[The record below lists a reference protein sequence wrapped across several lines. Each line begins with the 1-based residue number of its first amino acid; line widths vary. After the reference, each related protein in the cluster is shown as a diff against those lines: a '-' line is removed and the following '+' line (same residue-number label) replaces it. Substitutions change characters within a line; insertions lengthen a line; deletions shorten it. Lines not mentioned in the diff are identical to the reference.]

1 MKKRTLILL
10 MIFYTG
16 ICALLFEIF
25 YREAKLNTISNLNKE
40 QMVLAGQAAQG
51 IEDFFTTWTGILT
64 ALSKMEEIAEL
75 DTIGKQYMYLFFDA
89 HQDQISAIARMNEK
103 GKISHTYPSSI
114 SVGADIS
121 GQAHVQKLLRNHSV
135 VISDVFGSVEGFDAI
150 AIHVPVFKGTEFRGS
165 IAVLINF
172 RELARRYLDNIRIG
186 ETGSSWV
193 ISRDGTI
200 LYSQI
205 PGFTGQHALEVFRHY
220 PSLFEMVKQMLQD
233 KEGTT
238 EYTFD
243 RIREKRV
250 GNIKKYAVYL
260 PIHIGDT
267 YWSIAVSSAEQDVM
281 SNLSSFRNK
290 LGLIMGFLFLGG
302 MALLVALLV
311 QALNNITKRK
321 ETEETLRNY
330 RDYLQVMVDQRT
342 TELTGANEMLKQEID
357 EHRKAEEERQRS
369 EEKFRLSFMNSVDGC
384 YIATLNDGKI
394 IEINDAFVE
403 VFGYSREETI
413 GKTSTELMLYADPA
427 DRARLVAGLREN
439 GQVREMEFAGLKKG
453 GVPIMISLSGSM
465 MNMNNEPY
473 ILGIVRDITTQ
484 KRSESELVKAKEK
497 AEESDRLKSA
507 FLANMS
513 HEIRTPMNGILGF
526 AELLK
531 EPELTGEEQHKYIEI
546 IEKSGARMLTIIHD
560 IIDISKIES
569 GQMDICLLTININT
583 KIDYLYHFFL
593 PEVQAKRTKLELK
606 TEVPEKAAI
615 INTDSEKINSIL
627 TNLIKNAI
635 KFTSTGT
642 IVFGY
647 RKKADY
653 LKFFVKDTGM
663 GIDKDRQEAIFERFI
678 QADIYDKQAYQGAG
692 LGLSISK
699 AYVEM
704 LGGKIWVESE
714 PGQGSSFY
722 FTIPCN
728 PRES

>member
-1 MKKRTLILL
+1 
-10 MIFYTG
+10 
-16 ICALLFEIF
+16 
-25 YREAKLNTISNLNKE
+25 
-40 QMVLAGQAAQG
+40 
-51 IEDFFTTWTGILT
+51 
-64 ALSKMEEIAEL
+64 
-75 DTIGKQYMYLFFDA
+75 
-89 HQDQISAIARMNEK
+89 
-103 GKISHTYPSSI
+103 
-114 SVGADIS
+114 
-121 GQAHVQKLLRNHSV
+121 
-135 VISDVFGSVEGFDAI
+135 
-150 AIHVPVFKGTEFRGS
+150 
-165 IAVLINF
+165 
-172 RELARRYLDNIRIG
+172 
-186 ETGSSWV
+186 
-193 ISRDGTI
+193 
-200 LYSQI
+200 
-205 PGFTGQHALEVFRHY
+205 
-220 PSLFEMVKQMLQD
+220 
-233 KEGTT
+233 
-238 EYTFD
+238 
-243 RIREKRV
+243 
-250 GNIKKYAVYL
+250 
-260 PIHIGDT
+260 
-267 YWSIAVSSAEQDVM
+267 
-281 SNLSSFRNK
+281 
-290 LGLIMGFLFLGG
+290 
-302 MALLVALLV
+302 
-311 QALNNITKRK
+311 
-321 ETEETLRNY
+321 
-330 RDYLQVMVDQRT
+330 
-342 TELTGANEMLKQEID
+342 
-357 EHRKAEEERQRS
+357 
-369 EEKFRLSFMNSVDGC
+369 
-384 YIATLNDGKI
+384 
-394 IEINDAFVE
+394 
-403 VFGYSREETI
+403 
-413 GKTSTELMLYADPA
+413 
-427 DRARLVAGLREN
+427 
-439 GQVREMEFAGLKKG
+439 
-453 GVPIMISLSGSM
+453 
-465 MNMNNEPY
+465 
-473 ILGIVRDITTQ
+473 
-484 KRSESELVKAKEK
+484 VKAKEK